1 MILLDELKNIF
12 FTRSRFYLERY
23 NRSLPFGDMIV
34 DRWEKAKL
42 LNFGEGTSIYDN
54 SLVLGEVHVGK
65 NTWIGP
71 NTLLDGSGG
80 RLIIGD
86 NCSVSAGVQIYT
98 HDTVRKSLSGGK
110 ATIEKSSTSIGNDC
124 YIGPNTIIVKGVK
137 VGDRVVIGANSLVLK
152 DIPSDCKVFGTPA
165 IIITDSLNYQEYES

>member
-12 FTRSRFYLERY
+12 FTRSGFYLERY

-80 RLIIGD
+80 RLTIGD

-152 DIPSDCKVFGTPA
+152 DIQSDKKVFGTPA
-165 IIITDSLNYQEYES
+165 KVVSDSISYQID